1 MKTIIRKIVLLFL
14 PLLAVLGC
22 TERIEVELDETYTRL
37 VVEGSIST
45 DTMTY
50 RVSLS
55 KSSDYFSNVPAP
67 RVVNALVTLSDGANR
82 FELAESQPGISGI
95 YETPAGFTGITG
107 KTYTLDIELD
117 EEIGNHKSYSSSCQ
131 LVPVTHLDS
140 IQVGFQP
147 DWGEKGFWEIRVFA
161 QEPGN
166 ETNYYMFN
174 LYRNDTLVT
183 DSIFKISFT
192 DDMFINGNYINGA
205 AAIYLN
211 NENYWETLREGDK
224 VTLRMSG
231 ITKEYYDF
239 LYQVQISGFN
249 LPFFSPP
256 PANIKGNID
265 NGGIGFFSAFSST
278 WATTVVR

>member
-1 MKTIIRKIVLLFL
+1 MKTINRKIFLLLL
-14 PLLAVLGC
+14 PLLAALGC

-50 RVSLS
+50 LVSLS

-67 RVVNALVTLSDGANR
+67 RVVNALVTLSDGANH
-82 FELAESQPGISGI
+82 FELAETQPGISGI
-95 YETPAGFTGITG
+95 YEMPAGFTGITG
-107 KTYTLDIELD
+107 KTYTLDIELE
-117 EEIGNHKSYSSSCQ
+117 EEIGNHKNYSSSCQ

-161 QEPGN
+161 QEPGD

-205 AAIYLN
+205 AAMYLN
-211 NENYWETLREGDK
+211 NENYWETLRTGDK
-224 VTLRMSG
+224 VTLEDVGDHER
-231 ITKEYYDF
+231 I
-239 LYQVQISGFN
+239 L
-249 LPFFSPP
+249 
-256 PANIKGNID
+256 
-265 NGGIGFFSAFSST
+265 
-278 WATTVVR
+278 